1 MSASP
6 LSYWL
11 ASAPAF
17 TGGASGAVDEA
28 FEGRADVAIIGGG
41 FTGLSAALA
50 LAKRGASVVLLEA
63 GGVVGEASGRNGGQC
78 NNGTAHDYG
87 ALSARFGKDIAKAY
101 YRAHVDAVD
110 LVERLVQ
117 EEGIDCAFNRCGRV
131 KLAAKPKHYD
141 KLVRAHD
148 LLAAEVD
155 ENVRLVPPERIREEV
170 GSDAFHGALIQTTSA
185 QLHPGRF
192 GVGLAEA
199 AARAGAKICE
209 NAEVTGLDRLNS
221 NGFGGWRVTT
231 PKGQVTASQVLV
243 ATGGAPAA
251 APFGWFRR
259 RIVSVG
265 SFVVATQPLD
275 NALIDSLL
283 PGRRNYVTSKNIG
296 NYFRLTADNRL
307 IFGGRARFAISD
319 PRSDLKSGRILEQT
333 MAEIFPALKGV
344 GVDHVW
350 GGMVDL
356 TADRLPRAGE
366 HDGLFY
372 SMGYSGHGVQMAT
385 YMGQMMARVMSGEKA
400 ANPWD
405 GLDWPSVPG
414 HFGKPWFLPLVGL
427 YYKTLDRF
435 Q

>member
-11 ASAPAF
+11 TSAPPF
-17 TGGASGAVDEA
+17 MGGAEGGVD
-28 FEGRADVAIIGGG
+28 GSADVAIIGGG
-41 FTGLSAALA
+41 FTGLSATLA

-63 GGVVGEASGRNGGQC
+63 GQVVGEASGRNGGQC

-87 ALSARFGKDIAKAY
+87 ALSAKFGKQVAKAW
-101 YRAHVDAVD
+101 YRAHCDAVD
-110 LVERLVQ
+110 TVERLAR
-117 EEGIDCAFNRCGRV
+117 EEGIDCNFTRCGRV
-131 KLAAKPKHYD
+131 KLAAKPAHYD

-185 QLHPGRF
+185 QIHPARF

-199 AARAGAKICE
+199 AARAGARIYE
-209 NAEVTGLDRLNS
+209 GAEVTGLDRLPS
-221 NGFGGWRVTT
+221 GWRVTSSRGT
-231 PKGQVTASQVLV
+231 VDAKQVLV

-251 APFGWFRR
+251 APFGFFRR

-265 SFVVATQPLD
+265 SFVIATERLD
-275 NALIDSLL
+275 DGLIDRLL

-296 NYFRLTADNRL
+296 NYFRLAPDNRL

-319 PRSDLKSGRILEQT
+319 PRSDMKSGRILEDT
-333 MAEIFPALKGV
+333 LGAIFPALKGV

-366 HDGLFY
+366 TDGLYY

-385 YMGQMMARVMSGEKA
+385 HMGQQMARVMSGEPA
-400 ANPWD
+400 ANPWAN
-405 GLDWPSVPG
+405 LDWPSVPG

-427 YYKTLDRF
+427 WYKWQDVIH
-435 Q
+435 

>member
-1 MSASP
+1 MRASP

-11 ASAPAF
+11 ASAPPF
-17 TGGASGAVDEA
+17 TGGA
-28 FEGRADVAIIGGG
+28 EGGVEGKADVAIIGGG

-50 LAKRGASVVLLEA
+50 LAKRGANVVLLEA
-63 GGVVGEASGRNGGQC
+63 GQVVGEASGRNGGQC

-87 ALSARFGKDIAKAY
+87 ALSAKFGKDTAKAW
-101 YRAHVDAVD
+101 YRAHCDAVD
-110 LVERLVQ
+110 TVERLAR
-117 EEGIDCAFNRCGRV
+117 EEGIDCDFNRCGRV
-131 KLAAKPKHYD
+131 KLAAKPAHYD

-155 ENVRLVPPERIREEV
+155 SNVRLVPPEQVQDEV

-185 QLHPGRF
+185 QLHPARF

-199 AARAGAKICE
+199 AARAGARIYE
-209 NAEVTGLDRLNS
+209 QAEVTGLDRLPQ
-221 NGFGGWRVTT
+221 GWRVTSSRGT
-231 PKGQVTASQVLV
+231 VSADQVLV

-251 APFGWFRR
+251 APFGFFRR
-259 RIVSVG
+259 RIISVG
-265 SFVVATQPLD
+265 SFVIATEPLD
-275 NALIDSLL
+275 NATIDRLL

-296 NYFRLTADNRL
+296 NYFRLTPDNRL

-319 PRSDLKSGRILEQT
+319 PRSDLKSGRILEET
-333 MAEIFPALKGV
+333 MGALFPALKGV

-366 HDGLFY
+366 QDGLYY

-385 YMGQMMARVMSGEKA
+385 HMGQQMARVMSGEPD
-400 ANPWD
+400 ANPWAD
-405 GLDWPSVPG
+405 LDWPSVPG

-427 YYKTLDRF
+427 WYKWQDVIR
-435 Q
+435 

>member
-1 MSASP
+1 MPS

-11 ASAPAF
+11 ASAPPF
-17 TGGASGAVDEA
+17 TGGAAGVV
-28 FEGRADVAIIGGG
+28 EGRADIAIIGGG

-50 LAKRGASVVLLEA
+50 LAKRGANVALLEA
-63 GGVVGEASGRNGGQC
+63 GRVVGEASGRNGGQC

-87 ALSARFGKDIAKAY
+87 ALSARFGKDVAKAY
-101 YRAHVDAVD
+101 YRVHCDAVDAV
-110 LVERLVQ
+110 ERIAA
-117 EEGIDCAFNRCGRV
+117 EEGIDCSFNRCGRV
-131 KLAAKPKHYD
+131 KLAAKPQHYD

-148 LLAAEVD
+148 LLASEVD
-155 ENVRLVPPERIREEV
+155 QNVRLVPPDRIREEI

-185 QLHPGRF
+185 QFHPGRF

-199 AARAGAKICE
+199 AARAGAKIYE
-209 NAEVTGLDRLNS
+209 NAEVTGLERLPQ
-221 NGFGGWRVTT
+221 GWRVTT
-231 PKGQVTASQVLV
+231 PKGQVTAPQVLV

-251 APFGWFRR
+251 APFTWFRR

-265 SFVVATQPLD
+265 SFIIATEPLD
-275 NALIDSLL
+275 DALIEQLM

-296 NYFRLTADNRL
+296 NYFRLTTDNRL

-319 PRSDLKSGRILEQT
+319 PRSDLKSGRILQQT
-333 MAEIFPALKGV
+333 MGEIFPALKGV
-344 GVDHVW
+344 GIDHVW

-366 HDGLFY
+366 HDGLYY
-372 SMGYSGHGVQMAT
+372 SMGYSGHGTQMAT
-385 YMGQMMARVMSGEKA
+385 YMGQQMAHVMGGEAA
-400 ANPWD
+400 ANPWR

-427 YYKTLDRF
+427 WYKWQDIIH
-435 Q
+435 

>member
-1 MSASP
+1 MRASP

-11 ASAPAF
+11 ASAPPF
-17 TGGASGAVDEA
+17 TGGA
-28 FEGRADVAIIGGG
+28 EGGVEGKVDVAIIGGG

-50 LAKRGASVVLLEA
+50 LAKRGARVVLLEA
-63 GGVVGEASGRNGGQC
+63 GRVVGEASGRNGGQC

-87 ALSARFGKDIAKAY
+87 ALSAKFGKDVAKAW
-101 YRAHVDAVD
+101 YRAHCDAVD
-110 LVERLVQ
+110 TVERLAR
-117 EEGIDCAFNRCGRV
+117 EEGIACDFNRCGRV
-131 KLAAKPKHYD
+131 KLAAKPQHYD

-155 ENVRLVPPERIREEV
+155 ENVRLVPPEQVRDEV

-185 QLHPGRF
+185 QLHPARF

-199 AARAGAKICE
+199 AARAGARIYE
-209 NAEVTGLDRLNS
+209 HAEVTGLDRLPH
-221 NGFGGWRVTT
+221 GWRVTSARGT
-231 PKGQVTASQVLV
+231 ISADQVLV

-251 APFGWFRR
+251 APFGFFRR
-259 RIVSVG
+259 RIISVG
-265 SFVVATQPLD
+265 SFVIATEPLD
-275 NALIDSLL
+275 NAMIDRLL

-296 NYFRLTADNRL
+296 NYFRLTPDNRL

-319 PRSDLKSGRILEQT
+319 PRSDLKSGRVLEET
-333 MAEIFPALKGV
+333 MGELFPALKGV

-366 HDGLFY
+366 QDGLYY

-385 YMGQMMARVMSGEKA
+385 HMGQQMARVMSGEPD
-400 ANPWD
+400 ANPWAH
-405 GLDWPSVPG
+405 LDWPSVPG

-427 YYKTLDRF
+427 WYKWQDVIR
-435 Q
+435 

>member
-1 MSASP
+1 MGPSP

-11 ASAPAF
+11 ASAPPF
-17 TGGASGAVDEA
+17 TGGAKGGV
-28 FEGRADVAIIGGG
+28 EGSADVAIIGGG

-50 LAKRGASVVLLEA
+50 LARRGASVVLLEKVR
-63 GGVVGEASGRNGGQC
+63 VVGEASGRNGGQC

-101 YRAHVDAVD
+101 YRAHCDAVD
-110 LVERLVQ
+110 TVERLAR
-117 EEGIDCAFNRCGRV
+117 EEGIDCSFNRPGRM
-131 KLAAKPKHYD
+131 KLAAKPAHYD
-141 KLVRAHD
+141 KLIRAHD

-155 ENVRLVPPERIREEV
+155 ENVCLVPPERICEEV

-199 AARAGAKICE
+199 AARAGAQIYE
-209 NAEVTGLDRLNS
+209 NADVTDFQRVPQ
-221 NGFGGWRVTT
+221 GWRV
-231 PKGQVTASQVLV
+231 KSSRGAVTVKQLLV
-243 ATGGAPAA
+243 ATGGAPATG
-251 APFGWFRR
+251 PFGFFRR

-265 SFVVATQPLD
+265 SFIIATEPLD
-275 NALIDSLL
+275 DALIDRLL
-283 PGRRNYVTSKNIG
+283 PARRNYVTSKNIG
-296 NYFRLTADNRL
+296 NYFRLAPDNRL

-319 PRSDLKSGRILEQT
+319 PRSDVKSGHILVQA
-333 MAEIFPALKGV
+333 MGEIFPALKGV
-344 GVDHVW
+344 GIDHVW

-366 HDGLFY
+366 QDGLYY

-385 YMGQMMARVMSGEKA
+385 YMGQQMARVMSGEPA

-427 YYKTLDRF
+427 WYKWQDVIH
-435 Q
+435 

>member
-1 MSASP
+1 MRASP

-11 ASAPAF
+11 ASAPPF
-17 TGGASGAVDEA
+17 TGGA
-28 FEGRADVAIIGGG
+28 EGGVEGKVDVAIIGGG

-50 LAKRGASVVLLEA
+50 LAKRGANVVLLEA
-63 GGVVGEASGRNGGQC
+63 GQVVGEASGRNGGQC

-87 ALSARFGKDIAKAY
+87 ALSAKFGKPVAKAW
-101 YRAHVDAVD
+101 YRAHCDAVD
-110 LVERLVQ
+110 TVERLAR
-117 EEGIDCAFNRCGRV
+117 EEGIDCDFDRCGRV
-131 KLAAKPKHYD
+131 KLAAKPAHYD

-155 ENVRLVPPERIREEV
+155 SNVRLVPPEQIRDEI

-185 QLHPGRF
+185 QLHPARF

-199 AARAGAKICE
+199 AARADARIYE
-209 NAEVTGLDRLNS
+209 HAEVKGLDRLPH
-221 NGFGGWRVTT
+221 GWRVTSARGT
-231 PKGQVTASQVLV
+231 INATQVLV

-251 APFGWFRR
+251 APFGFFRR
-259 RIVSVG
+259 RIISVG
-265 SFVVATQPLD
+265 SFVIATEPLD
-275 NALIDSLL
+275 NATIDRLL

-296 NYFRLTADNRL
+296 NYFRLTPDNRL

-319 PRSDLKSGRILEQT
+319 PRSDLKSGRILEET
-333 MAEIFPALKGV
+333 MGALFPALKGV

-366 HDGLFY
+366 QDGLYY

-385 YMGQMMARVMSGEKA
+385 HMGQQMARVMSGEPD
-400 ANPWD
+400 ANPWAD
-405 GLDWPSVPG
+405 LDWPSVPG

-427 YYKTLDRF
+427 WYKWQDVIR
-435 Q
+435 

>member
-1 MSASP
+1 MSAAAP

-17 TGGASGAVDEA
+17 AGGAEGGVD
-28 FEGRADVAIIGGG
+28 GSADVAIIGGG

-50 LAKRGASVVLLEA
+50 LARRGASVVLLEA
-63 GGVVGEASGRNGGQC
+63 GQVVGEASGRNGGQC

-87 ALSARFGKDIAKAY
+87 ALSAKFGKDVAKAW
-101 YRAHVDAVD
+101 YRAHCDAVD
-110 LVERLVQ
+110 TVERLAR
-117 EEGIDCAFNRCGRV
+117 EEGIDCNFTRCGRV
-131 KLAAKPKHYD
+131 KLAAKPQHYD
-141 KLVRAHD
+141 KLARAHD

-155 ENVRLVPPERIREEV
+155 ENVRLVPPERIRDEV

-185 QLHPGRF
+185 QIHPARF

-199 AARAGAKICE
+199 ATRAGARIFE
-209 NAEVTGLDRLNS
+209 GAEVIGLDRLAS
-221 NGFGGWRVTT
+221 GWRVTSSRGSVAA
-231 PKGQVTASQVLV
+231 KQVLV

-251 APFGWFRR
+251 APFGFFRR

-265 SFVVATQPLD
+265 SFVIATERLD
-275 NALIDSLL
+275 DALIERLL

-296 NYFRLTADNRL
+296 NYFRLTPDNRL

-319 PRSDLKSGRILEQT
+319 PRSDMKSGRILEDVLG
-333 MAEIFPALKGV
+333 EIFPALKDV
-344 GVDHVW
+344 GVVHVW

-366 HDGLFY
+366 TDGLYY

-385 YMGQMMARVMSGEKA
+385 HMGQQMARVMSGEPE
-400 ANPWD
+400 ANPWAN
-405 GLDWPSVPG
+405 LDWPSVPG
-414 HFGKPWFLPLVGL
+414 HFGKPWFLPWWG
-427 YYKTLDRF
+427 YGINGRM
-435 Q
+435 

>member
-1 MSASP
+1 MTAPS

-17 TGGASGAVDEA
+17 AGGAQGAV
-28 FEGRADVAIIGGG
+28 EGKVDVAIIGGG

-50 LAKRGASVVLLEA
+50 LAKQGVSVTLLEKGRVA
-63 GGVVGEASGRNGGQC
+63 GEASGRNGGQC

-87 ALSARFGKDIAKAY
+87 ALSARFGKDVAKAY
-101 YRAHVDAVD
+101 YRVHCDAVD
-110 LVERLVQ
+110 MVERIVAA
-117 EEGIDCAFNRCGRV
+117 ESIDCAFHRCGRV
-131 KLAAKPKHYD
+131 KLAAKPAHYD
-141 KLVRAHD
+141 KLARAHD

-155 ENVRLVPPERIREEV
+155 ENVRLVPPERIAEEV

-185 QLHPGRF
+185 QLHPARF

-199 AARAGAKICE
+199 AARAGAQIFE
-209 NAEVTGLDRLNS
+209 NAEVTGMDRQA
-221 NGFGGWRVTT
+221 GGWKVTT
-231 PKGQVTASQVLV
+231 SRGSVTASRILV

-251 APFGWFRR
+251 APFAFFRR

-265 SFVVATQPLD
+265 SFIIATDPLD
-275 NALIDSLL
+275 DRLIDTLL
-283 PGRRNYVTSKNIG
+283 PNRRNYVTSKNIG
-296 NYFRLTADNRL
+296 NYFRLTPDNRL

-319 PRSDLKSGRILEQT
+319 PRSDLKSGHILKDV
-333 MAEIFPALKGV
+333 MGDIFPALKGV
-344 GVDHVW
+344 GVSHVW

-366 HDGLFY
+366 QDGIFY

-385 YMGQMMARVMSGEKA
+385 YMGQMMARVMQGDAA
-400 ANPWD
+400 ANPWRD
-405 GLDWPSVPG
+405 LDWPSVPG

-427 YYKTLDRF
+427 WYKWQDLIH
-435 Q
+435 

>member
-1 MSASP
+1 MRASP

-11 ASAPAF
+11 ASAPPF
-17 TGGASGAVDEA
+17 TGGAEGAV
-28 FEGRADVAIIGGG
+28 EGKADVVIIGGG

-50 LAKRGASVVLLEA
+50 LAKRGARVVLLEA
-63 GGVVGEASGRNGGQC
+63 GRVVGEASGRNGGQC

-87 ALSARFGKDIAKAY
+87 ALSAKFGKDTAKAW
-101 YRAHVDAVD
+101 YRAHCDAVD
-110 LVERLVQ
+110 TVERLAR
-117 EEGIDCAFNRCGRV
+117 EEGIACDFDRCGRV
-131 KLAAKPKHYD
+131 KLAAKPQHYD

-155 ENVRLVPPERIREEV
+155 SNVRLVPPEQVRDEV

-185 QLHPGRF
+185 QLHPARF

-199 AARAGAKICE
+199 AARAGARIYE
-209 NAEVTGLDRLNS
+209 QAEVTGLDRLPQ
-221 NGFGGWRVTT
+221 GWRVTSSRGT
-231 PKGQVTASQVLV
+231 VSADQVLV

-251 APFGWFRR
+251 APFGFFRR
-259 RIVSVG
+259 RIISVG
-265 SFVVATQPLD
+265 SFVIATEPLD
-275 NALIDSLL
+275 NATIDRLL

-296 NYFRLTADNRL
+296 NYFRLTPDNRL

-319 PRSDLKSGRILEQT
+319 PRSDLKSGRILEET
-333 MAEIFPALKGV
+333 MGALFPALKGV

-366 HDGLFY
+366 QDGLY
-372 SMGYSGHGVQMAT
+372 YAMGYSGHGVQMAT
-385 YMGQMMARVMSGEKA
+385 HMGQQMARVMSGEPD
-400 ANPWD
+400 ANPWRQ
-405 GLDWPSVPG
+405 LDWPSVPG

-427 YYKTLDRF
+427 WYKWQDVIH
-435 Q
+435 

>member
-1 MSASP
+1 MTASP

-11 ASAPAF
+11 ASAPPFAN
-17 TGGASGAVDEA
+17 GAQGAV
-28 FEGRADVAIIGGG
+28 EGEADVAIIGGG

-50 LAKRGASVVLLEA
+50 LAKSGANVVLLEA
-63 GGVVGEASGRNGGQC
+63 GHVVGEASGRNGGQC

-87 ALSARFGKDIAKAY
+87 ALAARFGKDVAKAY
-101 YRAHVDAVD
+101 YRAHCDAVD
-110 LVERLVQ
+110 TVERIAR

-131 KLAAKPKHYD
+131 KLAAKPQHYD

-148 LLAAEVD
+148 LLVAEVD
-155 ENVRLVPPERIREEV
+155 ADVRLVPPERISEEV

-192 GVGLAEA
+192 GMGLAEA
-199 AARAGAKICE
+199 AARAGARIHE
-209 NAEVTGLDRLNS
+209 NAEVTGLDRAAK
-221 NGFGGWRVTT
+221 GWRVTT
-231 PKGQVTASQVLV
+231 PRGQVAASQVLV

-265 SFVVATQPLD
+265 SFVIATEPLD
-275 NALIDSLL
+275 DALIERLL
-283 PGRRNYVTSKNIG
+283 PRRRNYVTSKNIG
-296 NYFRLTADNRL
+296 NYFRLAPDNRL

-333 MAEIFPALKGV
+333 LSAIFPPLRGV
-344 GVDHVW
+344 GIDHVW

-366 HDGLFY
+366 HDGLYY

-385 YMGQMMARVMSGEKA
+385 HMGQRMARVIGGEPA
-400 ANPWD
+400 ANPWA

-427 YYKTLDRF
+427 WYKWQDIIH
-435 Q
+435 

>member
-1 MSASP
+1 MAASP

-17 TGGASGAVDEA
+17 TSGAQGGV
-28 FEGRADVAIIGGG
+28 EGKADVAIIGGG
-41 FTGLSAALA
+41 LTGLSAALA
-50 LAKRGASVVLLEA
+50 LAKRGASVVLLE
-63 GGVVGEASGRNGGQC
+63 GERVVGEASGRNGGQC

-87 ALSARFGKDIAKAY
+87 ALSARFGKDVAKAY
-101 YRAHVDAVD
+101 YRAHCDAVD
-110 LVERLVQ
+110 MVEQLVL
-117 EEGIDCAFNRCGRV
+117 EEGIDCSFNRCGRV

-148 LLAAEVD
+148 LLVREVD
-155 ENVRLVPPERIREEV
+155 KNVRLVPPERMAEEV
-170 GSDAFHGALIQTTSA
+170 ASDAFHGALIQTTSA
-185 QLHPGRF
+185 QLHPGRY

-199 AARAGAKICE
+199 AARAGAKIHE
-209 NAEVTGLDRLNS
+209 KAEVTGLDRTAS
-221 NGFGGWRVTT
+221 GWSVTT
-231 PKGQVTASQVLV
+231 PKGRLIADQVLV

-251 APFGWFRR
+251 APFGFFRR

-265 SFVVATQPLD
+265 SFIIATAPLD
-275 NALIDSLL
+275 RALIDRLL

-344 GVDHVW
+344 GIDHVW

-366 HDGLFY
+366 QDGLFY

-385 YMGQMMARVMSGEKA
+385 YMGQMMARVMAGDAA
-400 ANPWD
+400 ANPWA
-405 GLDWPSVPG
+405 GLDWLSVPG
-414 HFGKPWFLPLVGL
+414 HFGKPWFLPIVGL
-427 YYKTLDRF
+427 WYKWQDIIH
-435 Q
+435 

>member
-1 MSASP
+1 MTAPS

-17 TGGASGAVDEA
+17 TGGTQGEV
-28 FEGRADVAIIGGG
+28 GGKVDVAIIGGG

-50 LAKRGASVVLLEA
+50 LARQGASVMLLEQGQVA
-63 GGVVGEASGRNGGQC
+63 GEASGRNGGQC

-101 YRAHVDAVD
+101 YRVHCDAVD
-110 LVERLVQ
+110 MVERIAQ
-117 EEGIDCAFNRCGRV
+117 QEGIDCAFRRCGRV
-131 KLAAKPKHYD
+131 KLAAKPAHYD
-141 KLVRAHD
+141 KLARAHD
-148 LLAAEVD
+148 LLRAEVD
-155 ENVRLVPPERIREEV
+155 DNVRLVPPDRMREEV

-185 QLHPGRF
+185 QLHPARF

-199 AARAGAKICE
+199 AARAGARIFE
-209 NAEVTGLDRLNS
+209 QAPVTGMDKVT
-221 NGFGGWRVTT
+221 GGWRVTT
-231 PKGQVTASQVLV
+231 PRGQVTAAQILV

-251 APFGWFRR
+251 APFGFFRR

-265 SFVVATQPLD
+265 SFIIATDPLD
-275 NALIDSLL
+275 DALVETLL
-283 PGRRNYVTSKNIG
+283 PNRRNYVTSKNIG
-296 NYFRLTADNRL
+296 NYFRLTPDNRL

-319 PRSDLKSGRILEQT
+319 PRSDLKSGHILQEV
-333 MAEIFPALKGV
+333 MGDIFPALKGV
-344 GVDHVW
+344 GVSHVW

-366 HDGLFY
+366 QDGIFY

-385 YMGQMMARVMSGEKA
+385 YMGQAMARVMAGDVA
-400 ANPWD
+400 ANPW
-405 GLDWPSVPG
+405 GNLDWPSVPG

-427 YYKTLDRF
+427 WYKWQDMIH
-435 Q
+435 

>member
-1 MSASP
+1 MRASP

-17 TGGASGAVDEA
+17 TGGAQGAI
-28 FEGRADVAIIGGG
+28 EGKTDVAIIGGG

-63 GGVVGEASGRNGGQC
+63 GHVVGEASGRNGGQC

-101 YRAHVDAVD
+101 YRAHCDAVD
-110 LVERLVQ
+110 MVERIVA

-131 KLAAKPKHYD
+131 KLAAKPKHYE

-148 LLAAEVD
+148 LLVREVD
-155 ENVRLVPPERIREEV
+155 KNVRLVPPERIRDEV

-199 AARAGAKICE
+199 AARAGAKIYE
-209 NAEVTGLDRLNS
+209 NAEVTGLDRLGS
-221 NGFGGWRVTT
+221 NGVGGWRVTT
-231 PKGQVTASQVLV
+231 PKGQVVADQVLV

-251 APFGWFRR
+251 APFGFFRR

-265 SFVVATQPLD
+265 SFIIATEPLD
-275 NALIDSLL
+275 NGLIDRLL

-296 NYFRLTADNRL
+296 NYFRLTADDRL

-319 PRSDLKSGRILEQT
+319 PRSDLKSGHILEQT

-366 HDGLFY
+366 QDGLFY

-385 YMGQMMARVMSGEKA
+385 YMGQMMARVMGGEKS

-405 GLDWPSVPG
+405 GLAWPSVPG
-414 HFGKPWFLPLVGL
+414 HFGKPWFLPIVGL
-427 YYKTLDRF
+427 WYKWQDVIH
-435 Q
+435 

>member
-17 TGGASGAVDEA
+17 TGGAQGGI
-28 FEGRADVAIIGGG
+28 EGKVDVAIIGGG

-50 LAKRGASVVLLEA
+50 LVRRGASVVLLEA
-63 GGVVGEASGRNGGQC
+63 GRVVGEASGRNGGQC

-110 LVERLVQ
+110 LVERLVT

-199 AARAGAKICE
+199 AARAGARIYE
-209 NAEVTGLDRLNS
+209 NAEVTGLDRLAN
-221 NGFGGWRVTT
+221 GWRVTT
-231 PKGQVTASQVLV
+231 PKGQITASQVLV

-275 NALIDSLL
+275 SALIDSLL

-319 PRSDLKSGRILEQT
+319 PRSDLKSGHILEQT
-333 MAEIFPALKGV
+333 MGAIFPALKGV
-344 GVDHVW
+344 GIDHVW

-366 HDGLFY
+366 QDGLFY

-385 YMGQMMARVMSGEKA
+385 FMGQQMARVMAGERA

-427 YYKTLDRF
+427 WYKWQDIIH
-435 Q
+435 

>member
-1 MSASP
+1 MTAPS

-17 TGGASGAVDEA
+17 AGGAQGAV
-28 FEGRADVAIIGGG
+28 EGKVDVAIIGGG

-50 LAKRGASVVLLEA
+50 LAKQGVSVTLLEKGRVA
-63 GGVVGEASGRNGGQC
+63 GEASGRNGGQC

-87 ALSARFGKDIAKAY
+87 ALSARFGKDVAKAY
-101 YRAHVDAVD
+101 YRVHCDAVD
-110 LVERLVQ
+110 MVERIVAA
-117 EEGIDCAFNRCGRV
+117 ESIDCAFRRCGRV
-131 KLAAKPKHYD
+131 KLAAKPAHYD

-155 ENVRLVPPERIREEV
+155 ENVRLVPPERIAEEV

-185 QLHPGRF
+185 QLHPARF

-199 AARAGAKICE
+199 AARAGAQIFE
-209 NAEVTGLDRLNS
+209 QAEVTGMDRQA
-221 NGFGGWRVTT
+221 GGWKVTT
-231 PKGQVTASQVLV
+231 SRGSVTASRILV

-251 APFGWFRR
+251 APFGFFRR

-265 SFVVATQPLD
+265 SFIIATDPLED
-275 NALIDSLL
+275 ALIDTLL
-283 PGRRNYVTSKNIG
+283 PNRRNYVTSKNIG
-296 NYFRLTADNRL
+296 NYFRLAPDNRL

-319 PRSDLKSGRILEQT
+319 PRSDLKSGHILKDV
-333 MAEIFPALKGV
+333 MGDIFPALRGV
-344 GVDHVW
+344 GVSHVW

-366 HDGLFY
+366 QDGIFY

-385 YMGQMMARVMSGEKA
+385 YMGQMMARVMQGDPA
-400 ANPWD
+400 ANPWRD
-405 GLDWPSVPG
+405 LDWPSVPG

-427 YYKTLDRF
+427 WYKWQDLIH
-435 Q
+435 

>member
-17 TGGASGAVDEA
+17 TGGAQGAV
-28 FEGRADVAIIGGG
+28 EGQVDVAVIGGG

-50 LAKRGASVVLLEA
+50 LARQGASVMVLEQ
-63 GGVVGEASGRNGGQC
+63 GQVVGEASGRNGGQC

-101 YRAHVDAVD
+101 YRAHCDAVD
-110 LVERLVQ
+110 MVERIAR
-117 EEGIDCAFNRCGRV
+117 EEAIDCAFHRCGRV
-131 KLAAKPKHYD
+131 KLAAKPAHYE
-141 KLVRAHD
+141 KLARAHD
-148 LLAAEVD
+148 LLTAEVD
-155 ENVRLVPPERIREEV
+155 QNVRLVPPQRIRDEV

-199 AARAGAKICE
+199 AARAGARIYE
-209 NAEVTGLDRLNS
+209 NAAVTGLDRLPK
-221 NGFGGWRVTT
+221 GWRVTT
-231 PKGQVTASQVLV
+231 PKGQVSAGQVLV

-251 APFGWFRR
+251 APFGFFRR
-259 RIVSVG
+259 RIISVG
-265 SFVVATQPLD
+265 SFIIATEPLGD
-275 NALIDSLL
+275 ALIEALL
-283 PGRRNYVTSKNIG
+283 PHRRNYVTSKNIG
-296 NYFRLTADNRL
+296 NYFRLTTDNRL

-319 PRSDLKSGRILEQT
+319 PRSDLKSGHILEQV
-333 MAEIFPALKGV
+333 MGGIFPALKGV
-344 GVDHVW
+344 GISHVW

-366 HDGLFY
+366 QDGLFY

-385 YMGQMMARVMSGEKA
+385 YMGQMMARMMGGDRA
-400 ANPWD
+400 ANPW
-405 GLDWPSVPG
+405 GNLEWPPVPG
-414 HFGKPWFLPLVGL
+414 HFGKPWFLPVVGL
-427 YYKTLDRF
+427 WYKWQDLIH
-435 Q
+435 

>member
-1 MSASP
+1 MTVST

-17 TGGASGAVDEA
+17 TGGARGAV
-28 FEGRADVAIIGGG
+28 EGKVDVAIIGGG

-50 LAKRGASVVLLEA
+50 LARQGASVMLLEQGRVA
-63 GGVVGEASGRNGGQC
+63 GEASGRNGGQC

-101 YRAHVDAVD
+101 YRAHCDAVD
-110 LVERLVQ
+110 LVERIVL
-117 EEGIDCAFNRCGRV
+117 EEGIDCAFRRCGRV
-131 KLAAKPKHYD
+131 KLAAKPQHYE

-155 ENVRLVPPERIREEV
+155 ENVRLVPPERMAEEV

-192 GVGLAEA
+192 AIGLAEA
-199 AARAGAKICE
+199 AARAGARIFE
-209 NAEVTGLDRLNS
+209 QAEVSGMARLP
-221 NGFGGWRVTT
+221 GGWRVTT
-231 PKGQVTASQVLV
+231 PKGKVTASQILV

-251 APFGWFRR
+251 APFGFFRR

-265 SFVVATQPLD
+265 SFVIATEPLD
-275 NALIDSLL
+275 AALIARLL
-283 PGRRNYVTSKNIG
+283 PHRRNYVTSKNIG
-296 NYFRLTADNRL
+296 NYFRLTADDRL

-319 PRSDLKSGRILEQT
+319 PRSDMKSGRILIQT
-333 MAEIFPALKGV
+333 MGDIFPALKGV

-366 HDGLFY
+366 QDGIFY

-385 YMGQMMARVMSGEKA
+385 YMGQAMARVMSGDTG
-400 ANPWD
+400 ANPWA

-414 HFGKPWFLPLVGL
+414 HFGKPWFLPFVGL
-427 YYKTLDRF
+427 WYKWQDMIH
-435 Q
+435 

>member
-1 MSASP
+1 MAAPSP

-17 TGGASGAVDEA
+17 AGGA
-28 FEGRADVAIIGGG
+28 EGGVEGSADVVIIGGG

-50 LAKRGASVVLLEA
+50 LAKRGASVVLLEK
-63 GGVVGEASGRNGGQC
+63 GQVVGEASGRNGGQC

-87 ALSARFGKDIAKAY
+87 ALSAKFGKQVAGAW
-101 YRAHVDAVD
+101 YRAHCDAVD
-110 LVERLVQ
+110 TVERLAR
-117 EEGIDCAFNRCGRV
+117 EEGIDCNFTRCGRV
-131 KLAAKPKHYD
+131 KLAAKPAHYD

-155 ENVRLVPPERIREEV
+155 TNVRLVPPERIAEEV

-185 QLHPGRF
+185 QIHPGRF

-199 AARAGAKICE
+199 AARAGARIYE
-209 NAEVTGLDRLNS
+209 RADVTGLDRVAT
-221 NGFGGWRVTT
+221 GWRVTSARGT
-231 PKGQVTASQVLV
+231 VSAKQVLV

-251 APFGWFRR
+251 APFGFFRR

-265 SFVVATQPLD
+265 SFVIATERLD
-275 NALIDSLL
+275 VVLIDRLL

-296 NYFRLTADNRL
+296 NYFRLNPDNRL

-319 PRSDLKSGRILEQT
+319 PRSDMKSGRILEET
-333 MAEIFPALKGV
+333 LGAIFPALKGV

-366 HDGLFY
+366 TDGLYY

-385 YMGQMMARVMSGEKA
+385 HMGQQMARVMSGEPE
-400 ANPWD
+400 ANPWAD
-405 GLDWPSVPG
+405 LDWPSVPG

-427 YYKTLDRF
+427 WYKWQDVIH
-435 Q
+435 

>member
-1 MSASP
+1 MNASP

-11 ASAPAF
+11 ASAPSF
-17 TGGASGAVDEA
+17 TGGASGAVESK
-28 FEGRADVAIIGGG
+28 ADVAIIGGG

-63 GGVVGEASGRNGGQC
+63 GRVVGEASGRNGGQC

-87 ALSARFGKDIAKAY
+87 ALSARFGKDVAKAY
-101 YRAHVDAVD
+101 YRAHCNAVD
-110 LVERLVQ
+110 MVERIVRD
-117 EEGIDCAFNRCGRV
+117 EGIDCAFNRSGRV
-131 KLAAKPKHYD
+131 KLAAKPQHYD
-141 KLVRAHD
+141 KLARAHD

-199 AARAGAKICE
+199 AARAGAKIYE
-209 NAEVTGLDRLNS
+209 NAEVTGLDRLPQ
-221 NGFGGWRVTT
+221 GWRVTT
-231 PKGQVTASQVLV
+231 PKGQVAAAQVLV

-265 SFVVATQPLD
+265 SFIIATEQLD
-275 NALIDSLL
+275 TALIDRLL

-296 NYFRLTADNRL
+296 NYFRLTPDNRL
-307 IFGGRARFAISD
+307 IFGGRARFAMSD

-333 MAEIFPALKGV
+333 MGEIFPALKGV

-385 YMGQMMARVMSGEKA
+385 YMGQMMARVMDGERA

-427 YYKTLDRF
+427 WYKWQDVIH
-435 Q
+435 

>member
-1 MSASP
+1 MRASP

-11 ASAPAF
+11 AGAPPF
-17 TGGASGAVDEA
+17 TGGAEGAVEDK
-28 FEGRADVAIIGGG
+28 ADVAIIGGG

-50 LAKRGASVVLLEA
+50 LAKRGANVVLLEA
-63 GGVVGEASGRNGGQC
+63 GQVVGEASGRNGGQC

-87 ALSARFGKDIAKAY
+87 ALSAKFGKDTAKAW
-101 YRAHVDAVD
+101 YRAHCDAVD
-110 LVERLVQ
+110 TVERLAR
-117 EEGIDCAFNRCGRV
+117 EEGIDCDFNRCGRV
-131 KLAAKPKHYD
+131 KLAAKPAHYD

-155 ENVRLVPPERIREEV
+155 SNVRLVPPEQVRDEV

-185 QLHPGRF
+185 QLHPARF

-199 AARAGAKICE
+199 AARAGARIYE
-209 NAEVTGLDRLNS
+209 QAEVTGLDRLPQ
-221 NGFGGWRVTT
+221 GWRVTSSRGT
-231 PKGQVTASQVLV
+231 VSADQVLV

-251 APFGWFRR
+251 APFGFFRR
-259 RIVSVG
+259 RIISVG
-265 SFVVATQPLD
+265 SFVIATEPLD
-275 NALIDSLL
+275 NATIDRLL

-296 NYFRLTADNRL
+296 NYFRLTPDNRL

-319 PRSDLKSGRILEQT
+319 PRSDLKSGRILEET
-333 MAEIFPALKGV
+333 MGALFPALKGV

-366 HDGLFY
+366 QDGLY
-372 SMGYSGHGVQMAT
+372 YAMGYSGHGVQMAT
-385 YMGQMMARVMSGEKA
+385 HMGQQMARVMSGEPD
-400 ANPWD
+400 ANPWAD
-405 GLDWPSVPG
+405 LDWPSVPG

-427 YYKTLDRF
+427 WYKWQDVIR
-435 Q
+435 